1 MGAYIESGIGSADS
15 GSAIE
20 IGRKAA
26 LMALSRLQK
35 FTPSLGL
42 VFVSSEVDIEEVN
55 RGVVEVLG
63 NCPIIGTSTAGEIA
77 NGLVRHGVVVAILA
91 SPHLRA
97 RVGMGKGVS
106 QDFLR
111 ATQEALTQA
120 GASEYFN
127 QSHPLHQMLHVSASG
142 MPGISPVFLIVF
154 SPGATKTRSSLSHE
168 IQTFLRSAS
177 ANRIPIFGGSSGDYL
192 HFESNCQIMN
202 EVVSGDA
209 VALAFVK
216 TETLFGMG
224 MAHGF
229 LPTTKHTL
237 VTRASGHIVQ
247 ELDRRP
253 AAEVCADL
261 LDIPLEELG
270 EGAVWFSRFP
280 FGSIDIY
287 GNSILHVPERVLED
301 GSIQFGPIMKAGQLL
316 TLMRGADKEVSEAS
330 AEAYEKAILHGGLTK
345 PELALLFSCALRPRL
360 MGDSGEKE
368 IELVCRRAGIPVC
381 GYYTFG
387 EKGLSD
393 DGIPVYSNQSITTL
407 VFSDELNPVASLIL
421 KGEMSYR
428 EFASRLAKKAS
439 QIKSISRINQIVQD
453 GTDVGRLLISIRD
466 ELPMLFPW
474 ANGAFYLPTDQ
485 EGRFSVFGLPALG
498 EFPQEFR
505 IQEKL
510 SGYIPTMLES
520 HGKCFGLLLL
530 KLISDVTLPDE
541 EDMALTETVG
551 KLTAGGLYRI
561 ELDGLLDLRLQQL
574 EILNQI
580 GHELSKPISP
590 VSQSQNIVRH
600 IRNILNLSL
609 ASLWLVDRTHRLL
622 VKEAMEAR
630 PKLEMGR
637 LEYENDERI
646 TRWQVEH
653 QEPLFFTPAT
663 GEPSPISFQ
672 RPFPFS
678 FVSLPVLYKH
688 QLRGVLNL
696 YSHQR
701 YKWSFQHE
709 RMFENM
715 EFLQSI
721 STQIAI
727 FIENMSLHKNAVFNR
742 EIHHRVK
749 NNLQSVASLLRMQI
763 RRLDSIPAE
772 QALTESIARIMSI
785 ALVHETLSHE
795 EISGVDLG
803 RLIGSISKIS
813 VPKTQQYPVIT
824 LDSSGPPLILPSKE
838 ATSLALVVNELI
850 QNAIKHGQP
859 RDGKGSISLRIIK
872 LDCAVSVEI
881 KDNGPGL
888 PEGFDTSK
896 HANLGLTIVRT
907 IVKDDLKGQFFI
919 GCGEGVTARLTFP
932 FPKGFHPIE

>member
-1 MGAYIESGIGSADS
+1 MGVYIESGIGSAND
-15 GSAIE
+15 GSAAE

-26 LMALSRLQK
+26 LQAISQIQK
-35 FTPSLGL
+35 FKPSLAL

-55 RGVVEVLG
+55 RGVVEILG
-63 NCPIIGTSTAGEIA
+63 DCPLIGTSTAGEIA
-77 NGLVRHGVVVAILA
+77 NGLIRHGAVVAVLA
-91 SPHLRA
+91 SLHLRA

-106 QDFLR
+106 KDFRIAAQD
-111 ATQEALTQA
+111 ALTQA

-127 QSHPLHQMLHVSASG
+127 QGHPLHQMLHVSASG

-154 SPGATKTRSSLSHE
+154 SPGATKTQASLSHE
-168 IQTFLRSAS
+168 IQTFLRSTS

-192 HFESNCQIMN
+192 HFESNYQIKN
-202 EVVSGDA
+202 EIVSGDA
-209 VALAFVK
+209 VALAFVE

-229 LPTTKHTL
+229 SPTTKHAL
-237 VTRASGHIVQ
+237 VTRATGHIVQ

-253 AAEVCADL
+253 AAEVCANL
-261 LDIPLEELG
+261 LEIPMEELG

-287 GNSILHVPERVLED
+287 GNSILHVPERILED
-301 GSIQFGPIMKAGQLL
+301 GSIQFGPIMKSGQLL
-316 TLMRGADKEVSEAS
+316 TLMRGAAEEVSEAT
-330 AEAYEKAILHGGLTK
+330 AEAYEKAIRHGGLTK
-345 PELALLFSCALRPRL
+345 PVLTLLFSCALRPRL

-368 IELVCRRAGIPVC
+368 IELVCRKAGIPVC

-393 DGIPVYSNQSITTL
+393 DGLPIYSNHSITTL
-407 VFSDELNPVASLIL
+407 VFSDELNPVASLIS
-421 KGEMSYR
+421 KGEISYR
-428 EFASRLAKKAS
+428 EFTSRLASKAS
-439 QIKSISRINQIVQD
+439 QIRSINRINQIIQD
-453 GTDVGRLLISIRD
+453 GTDVGRLLTSLSD

-474 ANGAFYLPTDQ
+474 AKGAFYLPTGQ
-485 EGRFSVFGLPALG
+485 EGHFSVFGLPALG
-498 EFPQEFR
+498 EFPQEVR
-505 IQEKL
+505 IQDKL
-510 SGYIPTMLES
+510 SEYIPTMLES

-530 KLISDVTLPDE
+530 KLIRRVPLPDE
-541 EDMALTETVG
+541 EDIALADTVG
-551 KLTAGGLYRI
+551 KLTAGGLYRL

-590 VSQSQNIVRH
+590 ISQSQNIVRH
-600 IRNILNLSL
+600 IRHILNLSF

-622 VKEAMEAR
+622 VKEAVNAR
-630 PKLEMGR
+630 PEMEIGK

-646 TRWQVEH
+646 TRWQIEH
-653 QEPLFFTPAT
+653 QEPLFFTSST
-663 GEPSPISFQ
+663 TEPSPIPLE
-672 RPFPFS
+672 RPFSFS

-688 QLRGVLNL
+688 QLKGVLNL

-701 YKWSFQHE
+701 YRWSFQHE

-727 FIENMSLHKNAVFNR
+727 FIENRSLHKHAVFNK

-749 NNLQSVASLLRMQI
+749 NNLQSVASLLRMQM
-763 RRLDSIPAE
+763 RRLDSVPAE
-772 QALTESIARIMSI
+772 QALSESIARIMSI

-795 EISGVDLG
+795 EIGGVDLG
-803 RLIGSISKIS
+803 RLIGSVSKIS
-813 VPKTQQYPVIT
+813 DPNPQQGPIIT
-824 LDSSGPPLILPSKE
+824 LDSSGPPLFVPSRE

-850 QNAIKHGQP
+850 QNAVKHGQP
-859 RDGKGSISLRIIK
+859 QEGRGSISLKIAK
-872 LDCAVSVEI
+872 LNGSVSVEI

-888 PEGFDTSK
+888 RKGFDPDR

-907 IVKDDLKGQFFI
+907 IVKDDLKGQFYI
-919 GCGEGVTARLTFP
+919 GSEEGTIARVSFP
-932 FPKGFHPIE
+932 LSEGYHPIE